1 MKRRKARE
9 YILKFLYAWEIND
22 YCKKNSFYNIIH
34 DELEKFWDSCGEE
47 DRDIKSFTNEIIE
60 GTLENLENIDI
71 LIKKYAKKWD
81 VERILTIDKNILRF
95 AIYEILYRPD
105 IPFQVSINEALEI
118 AKKYSTKESV
128 AFINGILDK
137 IAKQETKLRT
147 AETNGLEN

>member
-9 YILKFLYAWEIND
+9 YVLKFLYAWEIND
-22 YCKKNSFYNIIH
+22 NCKKTYFYDIIN
-34 DELEKFWDSCGEE
+34 DELDKFWDSCGEE
-47 DRDIKSFTNEIIE
+47 DRDIKSFANELIE
-60 GTLENLENIDI
+60 GTLENLENIDF

-95 AIYEILYRPD
+95 AIYEILYRND

-118 AKKYSTKESV
+118 AKKYSTKESA

-137 IAKQETKLRT
+137 IAKEETKIGRT
-147 AETNGLEN
+147 EVDGLEN